1 MQFSTMIVAL
11 FAGVA
16 LAAPSTIEA
25 RQNTICQECGKECFF
40 RKSSD
45 ANFKKCLGECNADIG
60 CSLTP

>member
-25 RQNTICQECGKECFF
+25 RQSTICNECRKECFF
-40 RKSSD
+40 SPGPD
-45 ANFKKCLGECNADIG
+45 AVFKKCLDRCNTDIG